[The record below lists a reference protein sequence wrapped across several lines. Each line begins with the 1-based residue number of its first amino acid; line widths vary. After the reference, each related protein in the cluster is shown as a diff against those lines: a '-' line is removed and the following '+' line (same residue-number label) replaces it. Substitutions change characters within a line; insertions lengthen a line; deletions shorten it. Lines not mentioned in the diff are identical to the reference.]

1 MAHVAVMCLVQV
13 FYFIVLLLFICL
25 FYFLKILTFRLGIS
39 GHDNGY
45 CVICAFRYQMQQSLQ
60 STGRVISPVVFVDNL
75 KRILNTIFM
84 ETFLHI
90 FSMKGLRIVCH

>member
-13 FYFIVLLLFICL
+13 FYFRVLLLFICL

-39 GHDNGY
+39 GHNGF
-45 CVICAFRYQMQQSLQ
+45 CVICAFRYQMKQSLE

-84 ETFLHI
+84 ETFLFLHI
-90 FSMKGLRIVCH
+90 FSMKGFRIV